1 MAEQDLGNFQDF
13 LNSLG
18 GGDGE
23 SGEEV
28 NPLFNP
34 ETIITLRS
42 TSGGD
47 DFAIPV
53 EGPTSIRDLIEGAG
67 LAVSPSIEYWVD
79 GAPVGPE
86 HVVAP
91 GATVTAVGQVKG
103 G

>member
-1 MAEQDLGNFQDF
+1 MAEQDLGNFQEF

-18 GGDGE
+18 GN
-23 SGEEV
+23 EETEDV

-34 ETIITLRS
+34 ENIITLRS
-42 TSGGD
+42 TSGGE

-53 EGPTSIRDLIEGAG
+53 DGPTSIRELIEGAG

-79 GAPVGPE
+79 GAPVGSE
-86 HVVAP
+86 HTVAP

>member
-1 MAEQDLGNFQDF
+1 MAEQDLGDFQEF
-13 LNSLG
+13 LASLG
-18 GGDGE
+18 GAEEGE
-23 SGEEV
+23 DV

-34 ETIITLRS
+34 ENVVTLRS
-42 TSGGD
+42 TSGGE

-53 EGPTSIRDLIEGAG
+53 EGPLTIRELIESAG

-79 GAPVGPE
+79 QSPVGPDYT
-86 HVVAP
+86 VAP